1 MAVDLGARP
10 SGAHGPSARSWTTA
24 PGTPGHIRATRG
36 CVLQQCLRAASGG
49 PRDAQDA
56 PVVAAVTTD
65 RQRSPRRAGMAATH
79 GRGVEATPQAGDA
92 AKQRVLATD
101 MRPPSR

>member
-1 MAVDLGARP
+1 M
-10 SGAHGPSARSWTTA
+10 
-24 PGTPGHIRATRG
+24 
-36 CVLQQCLRAASGG
+36 
-49 PRDAQDA
+49 
-56 PVVAAVTTD
+56 VAAVTTD